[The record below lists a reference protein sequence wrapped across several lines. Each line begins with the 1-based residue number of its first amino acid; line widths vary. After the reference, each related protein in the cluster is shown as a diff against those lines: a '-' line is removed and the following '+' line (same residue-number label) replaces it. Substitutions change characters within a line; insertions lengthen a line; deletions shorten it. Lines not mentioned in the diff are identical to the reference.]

1 MNKELVLILFI
12 FLISFGCST
21 NDKEMN
27 SLIGVW
33 KTQVMETEIGE
44 AVLTL
49 TFKNDGAYIEELYLL
64 REDESMVVKGF
75 FTIISEGKIRLK
87 ILPTYYNSRGE
98 ILEEDSTS
106 REEEGLYSISKDEMK
121 LRFHGEDYILKRVK
135 D

>member
-33 KTQVMETEIGE
+33 KTQVIESEIGE
-44 AVLTL
+44 VVLTF
-49 TFKNDGAYIEELYLL
+49 TFENDGTFIEDCYFLD
-64 REDESMVVKGF
+64 EDESIVAKGF
-75 FTIISEGKIRLK
+75 FTIISEGKIGLK
-87 ILPTYYNSRGE
+87 TLPQYYNSRGE
-98 ILEEDSTS
+98 VFEEDSTS
-106 REEEGLYSISKDEMK
+106 REEEALFSISKDEMK
-121 LRFHGEDYILKRVK
+121 LRFYNEDFILKRVK